1 MPAQEMSRSHN
12 CQRLCL
18 LGTAA
23 EANID
28 LGLAIRSGQKDID
41 LPIEHHEH
49 IDLALPV
56 SEQRVWVAEMPP
68 VKPYLGYRALL
79 NPVFRSTAPETP
91 GSAAQDGPRR
101 SAVAPF

>member
-56 SEQRVWVAEMPP
+56 SEQRVWVPEMPP

-91 GSAAQDGPRR
+91 YSGI
-101 SAVAPF
+101 